1 MEKQKITRCIN
12 SQQYELSDLFYLCKL
27 TDKIR
32 KLSETKKGSNF
43 LSSLLDDKRAMLYFN
58 QPSTRTFLS
67 FQNACYI
74 LGIKCSEIR
83 DVKTSSFAKG
93 ETELDSVKT
102 FSEYVDLII
111 MRHLE
116 DNFINII
123 SEELN
128 NDIRIINAGSGTD
141 QHPTQA
147 LLDFYTIYKYGFNN
161 KNIGFVGDLYR
172 GRTVRS
178 LALLLNKVGNLKL
191 YFIAPNEF
199 QIKDDILSKLNVE
212 YEIKEDFNEIIDK
225 LDVIYM
231 TRLQKEYG
239 GIDSELNRDIYSINK
254 NNLDKLKENAI
265 IMHPLPRVD
274 EISVEVDKSK
284 KAKYW
289 EQVKNGMWVRAA
301 LIAFMFEK
309 DDFILKRFI

>member
-1 MEKQKITRCIN
+1 MEKEIITRCIN
-12 SQQYELSDLFYLCKL
+12 SQQYNLNNLYYLCEL

-32 KLSETKKGSNF
+32 KLSETKEGSRF
-43 LSSLLDDKRAMLYFN
+43 LSSLLDDKRAILYFN

-74 LGIKCSEIR
+74 LGVKCSEIR

-93 ETELDSVKT
+93 ETELDAVKT
-102 FSEYVDLII
+102 FSQYVDLII
-111 MRHLE
+111 MRHT
-116 DNFINII
+116 DNDFINVI
-123 SEELN
+123 SNELN
-128 NDIRIINAGSGTD
+128 NDIRIINAGSGTN

-147 LLDFYTIYKYGFNN
+147 LLDFYTIYKYGFDN
-161 KNIGFVGDLYR
+161 KKIGFVGDLNR

-199 QIKDDILSKLNVE
+199 QIKDDILNELTVE
-212 YEIKEDFNEIIDK
+212 YEVIDDFNSIIDK

-239 GIDSELNRDIYSINK
+239 GIDSELNSNVYCINES
-254 NNLDKLKENAI
+254 NLNKLKENAI
-265 IMHPLPRVD
+265 IMHPLPRVN
-274 EISVEVDKSK
+274 EISVEVDKSE

-289 EQVKNGMWVRAA
+289 EQVKNGMWVRVA
-301 LIAFMFEK
+301 LISFMFEV
-309 DDFILKRFI
+309 DNMILKRNI

>member
-1 MEKQKITRCIN
+1 MKNQKITRCIN
-12 SQQYELSDLFYLCKL
+12 SQQYSLKDLYYLCKL
-27 TDKIR
+27 TDKVK
-32 KLSETKKGSNF
+32 KLSETKKGNKF
-43 LSSLLDDKRAMLYFN
+43 LSSLLDDKRAILYFN

-93 ETELDSVKT
+93 ETELDAVKT

-116 DNFINII
+116 NNFINVI
-123 SEELN
+123 SEELG
-128 NDIRIINAGSGTD
+128 NDIKIINAGSGTD

-147 LLDFYTIYKYGFNN
+147 LLDFYTIYKYGFDN
-161 KNIGFVGDLYR
+161 KKIGFVGDLYR

-178 LALLLNKVGNLKL
+178 LALLLNKVENLKL
-191 YFIAPNEF
+191 YFIAPQEF
-199 QIKDDILSKLNVE
+199 QIKDDILNELNVE
-212 YEIKEDFNEIIDK
+212 YEIIEDFNNVIDK

-239 GIDSELNRDIYSINK
+239 EINSELNRDIYSINK
-254 NNLDKLKENAI
+254 NNLCKLKENAI
-265 IMHPLPRVD
+265 IMHPLPRVN
-274 EISVEVDKSK
+274 EISVEVDKSE

-289 EQVKNGMWVRAA
+289 EQVKNGMWVRTA
-301 LIAFMFEK
+301 LISFMFEK
-309 DDFILKRFI
+309 DEIILKK